1 MSKMGR
7 LKFLKALIIFISL
20 ITILLITSCDE
31 TLVDVYTQINSNYSG
46 TRTVD
51 LAVKTQYLQ
60 KGEVILNQNTSL
72 NDKILKSLPTGK
84 IETNEKDQY
93 THFKSTIEFND
104 INFLQHISID
114 NYSEVPPVRFYAK
127 MEKKDYFFHTDY
139 FFYDYIDM
147 KVDDALIDAA
157 GENGDLSRVDSLF
170 KANQDLLKITYQ
182 VKFPVKII
190 KTNADIIGNNNIAI
204 WNLKYG
210 DQKNI
215 SIEGKKIKFLSYF
228 LLVLLGLIG
237 LFVIFIIFALLY
249 SRRRRRISKP
259 KKPIYAYD
267 NYFKKDGFFDQ
278 DDNR

>member
-1 MSKMGR
+1 MGR

-60 KGEVILNQNTSL
+60 KGEVILNQNESL

-182 VKFPVKII
+182 VKFPVKIV
-190 KTNADIIGNNNIAI
+190 KTSADIIGNNNIAI

>member
-7 LKFLKALIIFISL
+7 LKFLKALLIFLFLS
-20 ITILLITSCDE
+20 TIFFLTSCDE

-60 KGEVILNQNTSL
+60 KGEVILNQNESL
-72 NDKILKSLPTGK
+72 NDKLLKSLPPGK
-84 IETNEKDQY
+84 IETSEKDQY

-147 KVDDALIDAA
+147 KVDDALIESS
-157 GENGDLSRVDSLF
+157 GKNGDLARIDSLF
-170 KANQDLLKITYQ
+170 KANKDLLKITYQ
-182 VKFPVKII
+182 VKLPVKIV

-215 SIEGKKIKFLSYF
+215 TIEGKKIKFLSYF

-237 LFVIFIIFALLY
+237 LFVIFIIFALIY
-249 SRRRRRISKP
+249 SRRRRRISRP

-278 DDNR
+278 DDK